1 MKKKI
6 TVFFVGLLA
15 VVAGATAAH
24 GAGKAGN
31 VKVAYVTGMKGL
43 PFFISVNCGAR
54 AAAKQLGVDYSYQ
67 GPQDF
72 DATQQIPILNAVI
85 AQKPDAIVISP
96 TDQTALIAPLKQAQ
110 KQGIKITMVDTTVAD
125 PTIGVSRVS
134 SDNVYGGT
142 LGADALAKLLKGKK
156 GTVFVLSVK
165 PGISTTDQRG
175 IGFTKEIKKY
185 KNLKFV
191 GIQYNQG
198 TDKESQTVVSA
209 MIAKHPDLVGI
220 FGAGNVGSEGTAA
233 ALRAAKVQNRVTVV
247 QYDAAPAQVVELKQH
262 IVDALVAQDPSK
274 EGADA
279 VVQALNAVHGKAV
292 KKTIVDKLHIITR
305 DALATTIK
313 YAYKTTC

>member
-1 MKKKI
+1 MKGKI
-6 TVFFVGLLA
+6 TVLVAALLA
-15 VVAGATAAH
+15 VVACATAAE

-31 VKVAYVTGMKGL
+31 LKVVYVTGLKGL
-43 PFFISVNCGAR
+43 PFFISVHCGAQ
-54 AAAKQLGVDYSYQ
+54 AAAKQLGVDYSYE

-72 DATQQIPILNAVI
+72 DATQQIPILNGVI

-110 KQGIKITMVDTTVAD
+110 DQGIKITMVDTTVAD

-134 SDNVYGGT
+134 SDNVNGGA

-156 GTVFVLSVK
+156 GTVFVMSVK
-165 PGISTTDQRG
+165 PGISTTDQRA

-198 TDKESQTVVSA
+198 TDKQSQTVVSA
-209 MIAKHPDLVGI
+209 MIAKHRDLIGI

-233 ALRAAKVQNRVTVV
+233 ALRAAKVQGRVKVV
-247 QYDAAPAQVVELKQH
+247 QYDASPEQIVELKQH
-262 IVDALVAQDPSK
+262 IVDALIAQDPSQ

-279 VVQALNAVHGKAV
+279 VMQAINAIQGKPV
-292 KKTIVDKLHIITR
+292 RKTIVDKLHIITR
-305 DALATTIK
+305 ATLKTTIK